1 MRAVGRVRWGGGAT
15 TPMEMM
21 YLRASSTL
29 MSSSMASLRGS
40 IRKKPEVGF
49 GVVGT

>member
-1 MRAVGRVRWGGGAT
+1 MRVGGAT
-15 TPMEMM
+15 TPIEIT
-21 YLRASSTL
+21 YLSASSTL
-29 MSSSMASLRGS
+29 IDRAMTSLRGS